1 MDYFQLEEAL
11 ELLEQIQP
19 LVIDLPRLRAKLLDI
34 SRDLEILQLFILS
47 PNGES
52 ECECEQLDLL
62 SAFPSSQV
70 AFEKG
75 VKRVAWTAA
84 VSSVHLLVAHPAA
97 LSQAPKRRQAP
108 RATWR
113 CWASA
118 WQTAGSAG
126 SRAAPWLWW
135 LPIGRPTPGSPCAMG
150 ACLLAPTVQ
159 CGWPRPW
166 PTGRSTR
173 CCATPHQELGRMGGP
188 PQLQA

>member
-52 ECECEQLDLL
+52 ECEQLDLL

-70 AFEKG
+70 AFEEG

-84 VSSVHLLVAHPAA
+84 VSSVH
-97 LSQAPKRRQAP
+97 
-108 RATWR
+108 
-113 CWASA
+113 
-118 WQTAGSAG
+118 
-126 SRAAPWLWW
+126 
-135 LPIGRPTPGSPCAMG
+135 PG
-150 ACLLAPTVQ
+150 
-159 CGWPRPW
+159 
-166 PTGRSTR
+166 
-173 CCATPHQELGRMGGP
+173 
-188 PQLQA
+188 